1 MCRLLISVASGK
13 GGTGKTTVA
22 VNLFLSFS
30 STEWNEVAS
39 TRESDAPRVQLLD
52 CDVEEPN
59 AHIFLKPEIKE
70 RRPVSLPV
78 PLVDENKCSH
88 CGVCAEV
95 CAFNAILAT
104 NRRIMVFEELCHGCG
119 ACSVFCPKGAISEK
133 GRKIGVLETGLAK
146 KGIFSHGILNPGEA
160 VAAPLIS
167 AVRNTA
173 LGDGIVIIDSPPGTS
188 CGMVG
193 SVKGSDFCILVTEP
207 TPFGFH
213 DLQIAYEVTRKL
225 MVPSGVVINRSDIG
239 DDRIERFCQQ
249 SGIPVLLKIP
259 FDRMIARSYAR
270 GETLTERYPEYAE
283 MFRELRHRILEISRG
298 NLKTG
303 HAQGR
308 PN

>member
-1 MCRLLISVASGK
+1 LLISVASGK

-30 STEWNEVAS
+30 STVWNEEAAS
-39 TRESDAPRVQLLD
+39 IRESGAPRAQLLD

-70 RRPVSLPV
+70 RLSVSLPV

-104 NRRIMVFEELCHGCG
+104 NRKIMVFEELCHGCG
-119 ACSVFCPKGAISEK
+119 ACGMFCPEGAISEK
-133 GRKIGVLETGLAK
+133 ERNIGVLETGLAE
-146 KGIFSHGILNPGEA
+146 KGMFSHGILNPGEA
-160 VAAPLIS
+160 IAAPLIS

-188 CGMVG
+188 CSMVE

-213 DLQIAYEVTRKL
+213 DLQIAYEVTQKL

-239 DDRIERFCQQ
+239 DDRVERFCRQR
-249 SGIPVLLKIP
+249 GIPVLLKIP
-259 FDRMIARSYAR
+259 FDRKIAVSYAR
-270 GETLTERYPEYAE
+270 GENPTELYAEYAE
-283 MFRELRHRILEISRG
+283 MFGELKSRVLELAGES
-298 NLKTG
+298 LKTWRV
-303 HAQGR
+303 QDLGR
-308 PN
+308 